1 MTGIPFFADEADAL
15 REAHGAPG
23 DRIVTV
29 SGFTGVG
36 TSTIASIVAE
46 AFDLEHVDAGAFFRA
61 KAEEHGMTIEEF
73 DSEAAEIEA
82 ETGVDFD
89 VEWDRTV
96 LEYAFTRDD
105 LVLEGRLTG
114 ALLSDIAPV
123 RVYVTCDPE
132 TVAERMRSRE
142 SAAES
147 IPDDADADDLAA
159 YVRERNRKQ
168 LARYEEKY
176 GIDPRDRS
184 FYNIVVDNSRDLET
198 VRAEVVER
206 VGELL

>member
-1 MTGIPFFADEADAL
+1 MTGIPFFADDEDAL
-15 REAHGAPG
+15 RAEHGEPG

-36 TSTIASIVAE
+36 TSTIASIVADE
-46 AFDLEHVDAGAFFRA
+46 FGLAHVDAGAFFRA

-73 DSEAAEIEA
+73 DSQAAEIEA
-82 ETGVDFD
+82 ERDIDFD
-89 VEWDRTV
+89 IEWDRTV

-147 IPDDADADDLAA
+147 IPADADADDLAA

-184 FYNIVVDNSRDLET
+184 FYNVVVDNARDLET
-198 VRAEVVER
+198 VREDVLDR
-206 VGELL
+206 VSALL